1 MSINSFLFQPIKCH
15 TWLYFTHKPT
25 LRKNI
30 RVICPR
36 PNESSMKEIEKY
48 VLELSEKANGYLK
61 VEYNIDSF
69 NISPFQS
76 INFYLIDKALNTNK
90 NLFIESFDKEL
101 PSISQFPTILA
112 AAISLFFKNYCDD
125 ETEYKIG
132 DVIQDYNGTRG
143 KIIRKKDANFIV
155 EVPSDGS
162 SRTLT
167 AKQIRKN
174 WIITNADLS
183 NRKVKT
189 KFTAYKELYS
199 LLFKVESFPSKFKY
213 KSAIILE
220 KKEFDDEIKNQTYT
234 DIDILKAI
242 PIRWISKNG
251 TESWN
256 HIPIEPMILCV
267 PDFETLEEHVFEK
280 GIKIESLIV
289 IGKNKYKDND
299 LSKIKRCLREG
310 DIPNCII
317 LGNEGFEDN
326 NSQFIKWQWT
336 YEEFA
341 FLEDLSLGRIESLQI
356 QNSEFEKAI
365 NSYIVFF
372 DNLETTYSINLKN
385 VKTLRKFLYPLVL
398 PKESKSRNA
407 NQIEYV
413 QHLMLKVSRECIIEN
428 LHNQNIDPS
437 QEITNVDQ
445 LIGEIFSTFKNDKFL
460 LLKSLDFDII
470 IVPEPSLPNW
480 KNELKSKSKLL
491 SLKEFCKLQ
500 GNFTAT
506 KQVLVLSLFGNGMQ
520 PFDVVRKFLNTK
532 HIYKFLCY
540 QEESE
545 IIENLKNR
553 YFNEIISEYT
563 SSDRET
569 ITDLKYEIRPFEI
582 KVSDLIENL
591 HDKSLKD
598 SGEYNYEETEQIN
611 YEIEFEE
618 KGEKII
624 SDGSKNVLLL
634 SKNTWNKSKVSN
646 LIQKD
651 RVRIYNNLSKEK
663 LFEIAAQ
670 QDIKG
675 RLNKV
680 DSDSKIWK
688 EALIKYFNQKSQ
700 SNPFYTETD
709 LMKVLQ
715 NSGLTISNPMTIKKW
730 LTKDDKEKFPNSA
743 NNLIAIKSTLN
754 DPILNDNFES
764 IKRSKRFYRGIMISL
779 GRDLSDDVMEYI
791 VSTGKSI
798 GKVLSNFTESEIKI
812 FIEKAA
818 PERTIKNISITEED
832 ESI

>member
-1 MSINSFLFQPIKCH
+1 
-15 TWLYFTHKPT
+15 
-25 LRKNI
+25 
-30 RVICPR
+30 
-36 PNESSMKEIEKY
+36 MKEIEKY
-48 VLELSEKANGYLK
+48 VWELSEKANDFLK
-61 VEYNIDSF
+61 AEYNIESF
-69 NISPFQS
+69 NISHFQS

-125 ETEYKIG
+125 KTEYNIG
-132 DVIQDYNGTRG
+132 DVIQGYNGTRG
-143 KIIRKKDANFIV
+143 KIIRKEDDNFIV
-155 EVPSDGS
+155 AVPSDGS

-199 LLFKVESFPSKFKY
+199 LLFKVESFPSKFNY

-234 DIDILKAI
+234 NIDILKAI

-267 PDFETLEEHVFEK
+267 PDFETLEEYILEK

-299 LSKIKRCLREG
+299 LTKIKRYLREG
-310 DIPNCII
+310 DIPNCVI

-326 NSQFIKWQWT
+326 NSQFLKWKWT

-341 FLEDLSLGRIESLQI
+341 LLENLNLGRIESLQI
-356 QNSEFEKAI
+356 QDSKFEVAI
-365 NSYIVFF
+365 NSFIDFL
-372 DNLETTYSINLKN
+372 DSLETTYSINLN
-385 VKTLRKFLYPLVL
+385 NIKTLRKFLYPLVL
-398 PKESKSRNA
+398 SKESNSRNT
-407 NQIEYV
+407 NQLDYV
-413 QHLMLKVSRECIIEN
+413 QHLMHKVSRECIIEN
-428 LHNQNIDPS
+428 LYNQNIDPG
-437 QEITNVDQ
+437 QEITNVEL
-445 LIGEIFSTFKNDKFL
+445 LIDGIFGTFKNDKFRL
-460 LLKSLDFDII
+460 LDKVDFDII
-470 IVPEPSLPNW
+470 IIPEPLLPNW
-480 KNELKSKSKLL
+480 KNEFKSKSKLL
-491 SLKEFCKLQ
+491 SLKEFFKTQ
-500 GNFTAT
+500 NNFTTT

-520 PFDVVRKFLNTK
+520 PFDVVRNFLNTK
-532 HIYKFLCY
+532 HNYKFLCY

-545 IIENLKNR
+545 ILENLKNR
-553 YFNEIISEYT
+553 YFNEIIGEYT
-563 SSDRET
+563 SSDREK
-569 ITDLKYEIRPFEI
+569 ITGLKYEITPIEI
-582 KVSDLIENL
+582 KVSDLIEDL

-598 SGEYNYEETEQIN
+598 KKEYNYEDTEQIN

-618 KGEKII
+618 KCEKII

-634 SKNTWNKSKVSN
+634 SNNNWTKSKVSN

-670 QDIKG
+670 QDTKG
-675 RLNKV
+675 RFNKV

-688 EALIKYFNQKSQ
+688 EALIKYYNQKTH

-709 LMKVLQ
+709 LMKALQ
-715 NSGLTISNPMTIKKW
+715 KSGLTISNPMTIKKW
-730 LTKDDKEKFPNSA
+730 LTKDDKERFPNSA

-791 VSTGKSI
+791 VSGGKSI
-798 GKVLSNFTESEIKI
+798 GKILSNFTKDEIEI
-812 FIEKAA
+812 FIQKAA

>member
-1 MSINSFLFQPIKCH
+1 
-15 TWLYFTHKPT
+15 
-25 LRKNI
+25 
-30 RVICPR
+30 
-36 PNESSMKEIEKY
+36 MKEIEKY
-48 VLELSEKANGYLK
+48 VWELSGNANSFLK
-61 VEYNIDSF
+61 SEYHIDSF
-69 NISPFQS
+69 YISYFQS
-76 INFYLIDKALNTNK
+76 INFYLIDKALTTNK

-125 ETEYKIG
+125 RTTYENG
-132 DVIQDYNGTRG
+132 DILQKDGHRFKYYFFNQEIKKHVIVNGTGDKRE
-143 KIIRKKDANFIV
+143 ITD
-155 EVPSDGS
+155 
-162 SRTLT
+162 
-167 AKQIRKN
+167 KQLKN
-174 WIITNADLS
+174 WIVTNADLS
-183 NRKVKT
+183 YRRART
-189 KFTAYKELYS
+189 KFDDYKK
-199 LLFKVESFPSKFKY
+199 LFNLVFKTSYVPSKFNY

-267 PDFETLEEHVFEK
+267 PDLETLEEYVLEK

-299 LSKIKRCLREG
+299 LTKIKRYLREG
-310 DIPNCII
+310 VIPNCVI

-326 NSQFIKWQWT
+326 NSQFIKWKWT

-341 FLEDLSLGRIESLQI
+341 LLEDLSLGRIESVQI
-356 QNSEFEKAI
+356 QDSEFEMSI
-365 NSYIVFF
+365 NSLVAFL
-372 DNLETTYSINLKN
+372 DNLETTYSINLN
-385 VKTLRKFLYPLVL
+385 NIKTLRKFLYPLVL
-398 PKESKSRNA
+398 SKESNSRNTT
-407 NQIEYV
+407 QLDYV

-428 LHNQNIDPS
+428 LYNQNIDPG
-437 QEITNVDQ
+437 QEITKLDL
-445 LIGEIFSTFKNDKFL
+445 LIGEIFINFKNDKFRL
-460 LLKSLDFDII
+460 LNSVDFDII
-470 IVPEPSLPNW
+470 IVPEPLVPNW
-480 KNELKSKSKLL
+480 KNEFKSKSKLL
-491 SLKEFCKLQ
+491 SLKEFIKTQ
-500 GNFTAT
+500 NNFITT

-520 PFDVVRKFLNTK
+520 PFDVVKNFLNTT
-532 HIYKFLCY
+532 HNYKFLCY

-545 IIENLKNR
+545 ILENLNNR
-553 YFNEIISEYT
+553 YLNEIISEYT
-563 SSDRET
+563 SSDREK
-569 ITDLKYEIRPFEI
+569 ITGLKYEITPIEI

-591 HDKSLKD
+591 HDKSFKD
-598 SGEYNYEETEQIN
+598 SKEYNYEETEQIN

-618 KGEKII
+618 RGEKII
-624 SDGSKNVLLL
+624 VDGSKNVLLL
-634 SKNTWNKSKVSN
+634 SNDNWTKSKVSN
-646 LIQKD
+646 LIQND

-663 LFEIAAQ
+663 LFEIAAH
-670 QDIKG
+670 QDKKG
-675 RLNKV
+675 RFNKV

-688 EALIKYFNQKSQ
+688 EALMKYFNQKTN
-700 SNPFYTETD
+700 SNPFYNETD

-715 NSGLTISNPMTIKKW
+715 KSGLTIFNSMTIKKW
-730 LTKDDKEKFPNSA
+730 LTKDDKERFPNSA

-791 VSTGKSI
+791 VSGGKSI
-798 GKVLSNFTESEIKI
+798 GKVLSNFTEDEIKI
-812 FIEKAA
+812 FIQKAT

>member
-1 MSINSFLFQPIKCH
+1 
-15 TWLYFTHKPT
+15 
-25 LRKNI
+25 
-30 RVICPR
+30 
-36 PNESSMKEIEKY
+36 MKEIEKY
-48 VLELSEKANGYLK
+48 TLELSGKANSFLK
-61 VEYNIDSF
+61 SEYNIDSF
-69 NISPFQS
+69 NISNFQS
-76 INFYLIDKALNTNK
+76 INFFLIDKALNKNK
-90 NLFIESFDKEL
+90 NLFIESFDKEI

-112 AAISLFFKNYCDD
+112 VAISLFFKNYCNDK
-125 ETEYKIG
+125 TEYQIG
-132 DVIQDYNGTRG
+132 DVIQGYNGIRG
-143 KIIRKKDANFIV
+143 KIIRKENENFIV
-155 EVPSDGS
+155 IVPSDGS

-199 LLFKVESFPSKFKY
+199 LLFQVESFPSEFNY

-267 PDFETLEEHVFEK
+267 PDFETLEEYVLEK

-299 LSKIKRCLREG
+299 LTRIKRYLREG
-310 DIPNCII
+310 DIPNCVI
-317 LGNEGFEDN
+317 LGNEGFKDN
-326 NSQFIKWQWT
+326 NSQFIKWKWT

-341 FLEDLSLGRIESLQI
+341 LLEDLSLGRIESVQI
-356 QNSEFEKAI
+356 QDSEFEVAI
-365 NSYIVFF
+365 NSLIAFL
-372 DNLETTYSINLKN
+372 DNLEITYSINLKN

-398 PKESKSRNA
+398 SKESNSRNT
-407 NQIEYV
+407 NQLDYV
-413 QHLMLKVSRECIIEN
+413 QHLLLKVSQECIIEN
-428 LHNQNIDPS
+428 LYNQNIDS
-437 QEITNVDQ
+437 GQEITNVEL
-445 LIGEIFSTFKNDKFL
+445 LIGEIFSNFKNDKFRML
-460 LLKSLDFDII
+460 DNVDFDII
-470 IVPEPSLPNW
+470 VVPEPLLINW
-480 KNELKSKSKLL
+480 NNEFKSKSKLL
-491 SLKEFCKLQ
+491 SLKEFFKTQ
-500 GNFTAT
+500 DNFTTT
-506 KQVLVLSLFGNGMQ
+506 KYVLVLSLFGNGMQ
-520 PFDVVRKFLNTK
+520 PFDVVRNFLNTK
-532 HIYKFLCY
+532 HNYKFLCY

-545 IIENLKNR
+545 ILENLKNR

-563 SSDRET
+563 SSDREK
-569 ITDLKYEIRPFEI
+569 ITGLKYEIKPIEI

-598 SGEYNYEETEQIN
+598 SKEYNYEETEQIN

-618 KGEKII
+618 KAEKII

-634 SKNTWNKSKVSN
+634 SNSIWTKSKVSN

-670 QDIKG
+670 QDKKG
-675 RLNKV
+675 RFNKV

-688 EALIKYFNQKSQ
+688 EVLLKYFNQKTH
-700 SNPFYTETD
+700 SNPFYTEND
-709 LMKVLQ
+709 LMEELQ
-715 NSGLTISNPMTIKKW
+715 KSGLTITNPMTIKKW
-730 LTKDDKEKFPNSA
+730 LTKEDKERFPNSA

-754 DPILNDNFES
+754 DPMLNDNFES
-764 IKRSKRFYRGIMISL
+764 IKISKRFYRGIMISL

-791 VSTGKSI
+791 VSEGKSI
-798 GKVLSNFTESEIKI
+798 GKILSNFTEDEIKL
-812 FIEKAA
+812 FIQKAA

>member
-1 MSINSFLFQPIKCH
+1 MN
-15 TWLYFTHKPT
+15 
-25 LRKNI
+25 
-30 RVICPR
+30 
-36 PNESSMKEIEKY
+36 EIEKY
-48 VLELSEKANGYLK
+48 IFELLKKSNKFLEEDYHL
-61 VEYNIDSF
+61 DSF
-69 NISPFQS
+69 KISNFQA
-76 INFYLIDKALNTNK
+76 INFFLIDKALNLNK

-125 ETEYKIG
+125 KTEYNIG
-132 DVIQDYNGTRG
+132 DVIQGYNGTRG
-143 KIIRKKDANFIV
+143 KIIRKEDDNFIV
-155 EVPSDGS
+155 AVPSDGS

-199 LLFKVESFPSKFKY
+199 LLFKVESFPSKFNY

-234 DIDILKAI
+234 NIDILKAI

-267 PDFETLEEHVFEK
+267 PDFETLEEYVLEK

-299 LSKIKRCLREG
+299 LTKIKRYLREG
-310 DIPNCII
+310 DIPNCVI

-326 NSQFIKWQWT
+326 NSQFLKWKWT

-341 FLEDLSLGRIESLQI
+341 VLENLSLGRIESLRI
-356 QNSEFEKAI
+356 QDSKFEVAI
-365 NSYIVFF
+365 NSFIDFL
-372 DNLETTYSINLKN
+372 DSLETTYSINLNNIKM
-385 VKTLRKFLYPLVL
+385 LRKFLYPLVL
-398 PKESKSRNA
+398 SKESNSRNT
-407 NQIEYV
+407 NQLDYV
-413 QHLMLKVSRECIIEN
+413 QHLMHKVSRECIIEN
-428 LHNQNIDPS
+428 LYNQNIDPG
-437 QEITNVDQ
+437 QEITNVEL
-445 LIGEIFSTFKNDKFL
+445 LIDGIFGTFTNDKFRL
-460 LLKSLDFDII
+460 LDKVDFDII
-470 IVPEPSLPNW
+470 IIPEPLLPNW
-480 KNELKSKSKLL
+480 KNEFKSKSKLL
-491 SLKEFCKLQ
+491 SLKEFFKTQ
-500 GNFTAT
+500 NNFITT

-520 PFDVVRKFLNTK
+520 PFDVVRNFLNTK
-532 HIYKFLCY
+532 HNYKFLCY

-545 IIENLKNR
+545 ILENLQNR
-553 YFNEIISEYT
+553 YFNEIIGEYT
-563 SSDRET
+563 SSNREM
-569 ITDLKYEIRPFEI
+569 ITGLKYEITPIEI
-582 KVSDLIENL
+582 KVSDLIEDL

-598 SGEYNYEETEQIN
+598 KKEYNYEDTEQIN

-618 KGEKII
+618 KCEKII

-634 SKNTWNKSKVSN
+634 SNNKWTKSKVSN

-670 QDIKG
+670 QDTKG
-675 RLNKV
+675 RFNKV

-688 EALIKYFNQKSQ
+688 EALIKYYNQKTHT
-700 SNPFYTETD
+700 NPFYTETD
-709 LMKVLQ
+709 LMKALQ
-715 NSGLTISNPMTIKKW
+715 KSGLTISNPITIKKW
-730 LTKDDKEKFPNSA
+730 LTKDDKERFPNSA

-754 DPILNDNFES
+754 DPILNENFES

-791 VSTGKSI
+791 VSGGKCI
-798 GKVLSNFTESEIKI
+798 GKILSNFTKDEIEI
-812 FIEKAA
+812 FIQKAA

>member
-1 MSINSFLFQPIKCH
+1 
-15 TWLYFTHKPT
+15 
-25 LRKNI
+25 
-30 RVICPR
+30 
-36 PNESSMKEIEKY
+36 MKEIEKY
-48 VLELSEKANGYLK
+48 VWGLSEKASGFLNA
-61 VEYNIDSF
+61 EYNIDSF
-69 NISPFQS
+69 NISHFQS

-90 NLFIESFDKEL
+90 SLFIESFDREL

-125 ETEYKIG
+125 KTEYKIG
-132 DVIQDYNGTRG
+132 DVIQGYNGTRG
-143 KIIRKKDANFIV
+143 KIIRKEDNNFIV
-155 EVPSDGS
+155 VVPSDGS
-162 SRTLT
+162 SRTLSV
-167 AKQIRKN
+167 KQIRKN

-199 LLFKVESFPSKFKY
+199 LLFKVDSFPSEFNY

-267 PDFETLEEHVFEK
+267 PDFETLEEYVLEK

-299 LSKIKRCLREG
+299 LTKIKRYLREG
-310 DIPNCII
+310 DIPNCVI

-326 NSQFIKWQWT
+326 NSQFIKWKWT

-341 FLEDLSLGRIESLQI
+341 LLEDLSLAKIESVQI
-356 QNSEFEKAI
+356 HDSAFEVAI
-365 NSYIVFF
+365 NSLMAFL
-372 DNLETTYSINLKN
+372 DNLEITYSINLNN

-398 PKESKSRNA
+398 SKDSNSRNI
-407 NQIEYV
+407 NQLDYV
-413 QHLMLKVSRECIIEN
+413 QHLMLKVSKECIVET
-428 LHNQNIDPS
+428 LYNQNIDS
-437 QEITNVDQ
+437 GKEINKVEL
-445 LIGEIFSTFKNDKFL
+445 LIGDIFNNFKNDKFRQL
-460 LLKSLDFDII
+460 DSVDFDII
-470 IVPEPSLPNW
+470 IVPDPLLTNW
-480 KNELKSKSKLL
+480 KNEFKSKSKLL
-491 SLKEFCKLQ
+491 SLKEFLKIQ
-500 GNFTAT
+500 DNFTTT
-506 KQVLVLSLFGNGMQ
+506 KQVLVLSIFGNVLQ
-520 PFDVVRKFLNTK
+520 PFDVVRNFLNTK
-532 HIYKFLCY
+532 HNYKILCY

-545 IIENLKNR
+545 ILENLKNR
-553 YFNEIISEYT
+553 YYNEKISEYT
-563 SSDRET
+563 SRDREA
-569 ITDLKYEIRPFEI
+569 ITGLKYEITPIEI

-598 SGEYNYEETEQIN
+598 IREFNYEETEQIN

-618 KGEKII
+618 KGERII
-624 SDGSKNVLLL
+624 SDGSKNVLIL
-634 SKNTWNKSKVSN
+634 SNNTWTKSKVSN

-651 RVRIYNNLSKEK
+651 RVIIYNNLSKEK

-670 QDIKG
+670 QDING
-675 RLNKV
+675 RFNKV

-688 EALIKYFNQKSQ
+688 EALIRYFHQKTL

-709 LMKVLQ
+709 LLKVLLK
-715 NSGLTISNPMTIKKW
+715 SGLTISNPMTIRKW
-730 LTKDDKEKFPNSA
+730 LTKDDKERFPNSA
-743 NNLIAIKSTLN
+743 NNLNAIKLTLN

-791 VSTGKSI
+791 VSEGKSI
-798 GKVLSNFTESEIKI
+798 GKILSNYSQDEIKI
-812 FIEKAA
+812 FIQKAA
-818 PERTIKNISITEED
+818 PERTIKYISITEED